1 MKQVQFVHTRSYL
14 VGFGM
19 GKGAKYRFDD
29 VEQTIESFLK
39 DGWTYEGWVPY
50 ITRATGDN
58 ETISLIFTK
67 DDENGQ

>member
-1 MKQVQFVHTRSYL
+1 MKNIQFVHTKSYL

-19 GKGAKYRFDD
+19 GKGSKYRFAD
-29 VEQTIESFLK
+29 VEHIIEKFLK
-39 DGWTYEGWVPY
+39 EGWVPY

-67 DDENGQ
+67 EDEQN